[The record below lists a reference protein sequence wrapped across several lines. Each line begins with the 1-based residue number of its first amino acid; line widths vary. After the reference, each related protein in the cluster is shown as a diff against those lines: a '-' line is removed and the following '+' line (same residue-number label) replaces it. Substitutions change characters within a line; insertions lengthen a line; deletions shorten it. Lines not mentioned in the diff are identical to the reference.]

1 MNLQSFMESID
12 HQILERGTDYYM
24 NDFIT
29 VMNKIDST
37 FYLTAYGSTE
47 YEVVVTLGNN
57 HEILSSNCTCPYSY
71 GPVCKHEAAAY
82 FILQDYLDEHSLN
95 LEMVYEAQP
104 SLKAILNDLSK
115 EELIHIIDEMGQKD
129 TALKN
134 RLLSQ
139 YSNTTMTYDVKSF
152 ASTLREIIKKYQG
165 RQGFIT
171 YRQVSSF
178 TSELSECLYMI
189 EDCQDMPTALELAF
203 IILHEAID
211 SFQYADDSDGDI
223 GFLISET
230 LDTIDLV
237 TENITYLAY
246 DQKQVIF
253 DKFMQ
258 EFDHPAFEGWED
270 YRDTLLQ
277 IAIKFTDDKTNRK
290 ALIQKIES
298 FIDETKNDGYQIYQ
312 NERLKGLLYEMI
324 EIYGTED
331 ELSKFTQ
338 ENLHYPKIR
347 EGYIQRKID
356 EDEYEQVIELA
367 ILGERDDKE
376 SPGLVSRWKKYRYMA
391 YKALSLHAEQQSLAK
406 DLFMSGEFEY
416 YFELK
421 QLAADPKQLYIQLKK
436 ELKSQS
442 GWQIKSLFQQLIL
455 EEDDVDE
462 LLLYVKNNPREIE
475 EYADYLVKTYPKETE
490 TIYRTYIVKIAAN
503 ATNRRQ
509 YRKICQII
517 LDYVNIVG
525 EQFKSS
531 IIDELQNTYKR
542 KPAFIDELS
551 KI

>member
-1 MNLQSFMESID
+1 MNLQNFTESID

-29 VMNKIDST
+29 VVKKIDST
-37 FYLTAYGSTE
+37 YYLTAYGSTK
-47 YEVVVTLGNN
+47 YEVIVTLGNN

-71 GPVCKHEAAAY
+71 GPVCKHEAGAY
-82 FILQDYLDEHSLN
+82 FILQDYLDDSLN
-95 LEMVYEAQP
+95 LEMVSEDHL
-104 SLKAILNDLSK
+104 SLKTILNDLSK

-129 TALKN
+129 PTLKN
-134 RLLSQ
+134 HLLRQ
-139 YSNTTMTYDVKSF
+139 YSNSPMIYDEKSF
-152 ASTLREIIKKYQG
+152 ASTIHKIIKKYQG
-165 RQGFIT
+165 RERFIT
-171 YRQVSSF
+171 HREVSNF
-178 TSELSECLYMI
+178 TFELRECLYMI
-189 EDCQDMPTALELAF
+189 KNCQDMPTALELGF
-203 IILHEAID
+203 ILLHEAIN

-223 GFLISET
+223 DFLISET

-246 DQKQVIF
+246 NQKQLIF

-270 YRDTLLQ
+270 YRDSLLQ
-277 IAIKFTDDKTNRK
+277 IAIKFTDDKTNQE

-298 FIDETKNDGYQIYQ
+298 FIDETKNDDYQKYQ
-312 NERLKGLLYEMI
+312 NERLKGLLYELI
-324 EIYGTED
+324 ELYGTED

-338 ENLHYPKIR
+338 QNLHYPKIR
-347 EGYIQRKID
+347 EKYIQLKID
-356 EDEYEQVIELA
+356 EEEYKQVIELA

-376 SPGLVSRWKKYRYMA
+376 YPGLVSRWKNYRYIA

-490 TIYRTYIVKIAAN
+490 TIYRMYIVKIAAN

-525 EQFKSS
+525 KQFKSS